1 MVIIILTQSEIR
13 TQFIH
18 NCLPLRLNGGCENL
32 FQLLTKLVRCSSLF
46 LRSALIVCSWSVLSC
61 ASSSVYSR
69 VLLSPSRRR
78 RRLCLT
84 PETLDLKRAK
94 RPLWRVGTSGAP
106 RPKAS
111 VLAPGPLSQDQ
122 SRSTTNILKN
132 DRSVRNKYWTR
143 LREILRLGLAA
154 STSRAPPP
162 LRPWF

>member
-1 MVIIILTQSEIR
+1 M
-13 TQFIH
+13 IH
-18 NCLPLRLNGGCENL
+18 NSLPLRLNGGCGNL
-32 FQLLTKLVRCSSLF
+32 FQLTKLVQGSSLF
-46 LRSALIVCSWSVLSC
+46 LRSVLIVCSWSVLSC

-69 VLLSPSRRR
+69 VLLSPSRRSR
-78 RRLCLT
+78 SRRLCLT

-111 VLAPGPLSQDQ
+111 VLTLGPLSQDQ

-154 STSRAPPP
+154 STSRAPSP